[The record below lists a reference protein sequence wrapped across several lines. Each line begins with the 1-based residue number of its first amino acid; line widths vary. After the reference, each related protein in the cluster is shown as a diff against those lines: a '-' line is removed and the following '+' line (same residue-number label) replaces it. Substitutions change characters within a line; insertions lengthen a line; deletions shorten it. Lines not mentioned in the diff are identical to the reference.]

1 MLNWVQIAKHSA
13 LVAAEQLWSR
23 LHSST
28 LLDWNSYSKPW
39 AVEARYWTHRPNPTL
54 GMRYH
59 EPSSWTYPY
68 EAGWVP
74 PNPDKWVQSGQTRS
88 QFIYIYIYPTPH
100 PKSSKSD
107 GCQISAMTCYDSSM
121 THITRRYPLEPDC
134 CRAKELRAPSPGIS
148 WWWPSPKGQAPLSTG
163 PLRWSR
169 PPSSWRGQ
177 QMIHVWK
184 RDETCTCFLMWG
196 ITCIAVNHIE
206 SPPTKFVGFLSEE
219 VWKPFLL
226 LHQPTSGKND
236 MWIHVTAMIL
246 WSNQTWYAHAPVTFD
261 CGIKTI

>member
-1 MLNWVQIAKHSA
+1 MLNWAQIAKHSA

-59 EPSSWTYPY
+59 EHPAEHTPMRPVGSHQTLIS
-68 EAGWVP
+68 GSKVVKRG
-74 PNPDKWVQSGQTRS
+74 PNSY
-88 QFIYIYIYPTPH
+88 IYKYIYPTPH

-107 GCQISAMTCYDSSM
+107 ECQISAMTCYDSSM

-184 RDETCTCFLMWG
+184 RDETWVYAF
-196 ITCIAVNHIE
+196 
-206 SPPTKFVGFLSEE
+206 FDVGNYMYCCKS
-219 VWKPFLL
+219 
-226 LHQPTSGKND
+226 H
-236 MWIHVTAMIL
+236 
-246 WSNQTWYAHAPVTFD
+246 
-261 CGIKTI
+261 

>member
-1 MLNWVQIAKHSA
+1 MLNWAQIAKHSA

-59 EPSSWTYPY
+59 EHPAEHTPMRPVGSHQTLIS
-68 EAGWVP
+68 GSKVVKRG
-74 PNPDKWVQSGQTRS
+74 PNSY
-88 QFIYIYIYPTPH
+88 IYKYIYPNPT
-100 PKSSKSD
+100 SKIF
-107 GCQISAMTCYDSSM
+107 QIWRVPDISYDMLWLIYDSYHQEIPFGARLLS
-121 THITRRYPLEPDC
+121 RQG
-134 CRAKELRAPSPGIS
+134 AKSTFSWIS

-184 RDETCTCFLMWG
+184 RDETWVYVF
-196 ITCIAVNHIE
+196 
-206 SPPTKFVGFLSEE
+206 FDVGNYMYCCKS
-219 VWKPFLL
+219 
-226 LHQPTSGKND
+226 H
-236 MWIHVTAMIL
+236 
-246 WSNQTWYAHAPVTFD
+246 
-261 CGIKTI
+261 